1 MILEETTIVWYYFEN
16 CWSNFKY
23 CDSRKGYNLFL
34 FIHNMRAITLTL
46 LTFFLVAQAMSG
58 AYADLL
64 LSLPD
69 AILFDLAV
77 KQKVG
82 KCYITLCPSISCGVC
97 DMYAKIKLSAT
108 TSSGLPDNYG
118 SGCVVAPDYPKHW
131 STCFGPPNTY
141 LNYNGTPTPI
151 CTSSGVKNAANMIRI
166 GIKKGHCQIPPCWS
180 HPWSKTSYLLLF
192 FMKLLCRTKTSPT
205 LPSNCW
211 EIKLFPSKY
220 IPFQQCYRLL
230 DFSSS
235 ESKKDISN

>member
-1 MILEETTIVWYYFEN
+1 
-16 CWSNFKY
+16 
-23 CDSRKGYNLFL
+23 
-34 FIHNMRAITLTL
+34 MRAITLTL

-166 GIKKGHCQIPPCWS
+166 GIKKGHCQIPPC
-180 HPWSKTSYLLLF
+180 
-192 FMKLLCRTKTSPT
+192 
-205 LPSNCW
+205 
-211 EIKLFPSKY
+211 
-220 IPFQQCYRLL
+220 
-230 DFSSS
+230 
-235 ESKKDISN
+235 